1 MIPACLIVGDSIG
14 VGMAG
19 ALAMQ
24 GIHCEVR
31 AQVGATSKRVL
42 DLQPVIAA
50 TGHAVIA
57 AGSNDPANPGL
68 KQNLRRLR
76 TRLAAQR
83 VTWIA
88 PYDARA
94 SRIVVSLAL
103 TFGDTVVPLS
113 LYATRDRVHPASYGP
128 LSRSLA
134 WPAPVPSAH
143 VTPLNPAPPRPVR
156 RAVVMAF

>member
-19 ALAMQ
+19 ALALQ
-24 GIHCEVR
+24 GIHCELR
-31 AQVGATSKRVL
+31 AQVGATSKRAL
-42 DLQPVIAA
+42 DLQPVTSA

-68 KQNLRRLR
+68 EQNLRRLR

-94 SRIVVSLAL
+94 SRIVMSLAL
-103 TFGDTVVPLS
+103 SFGDTVVPLS
-113 LYATRDRVHPASYGP
+113 LYPTRDRVHPASYGA
-128 LSRSLA
+128 LSRRLSMA
-134 WPAPVPSAH
+134 ASVPSH
-143 VTPLNPAPPRPVR
+143 GTPFTPAARKPVR

>member
-57 AGSNDPANPGL
+57 AGSNDPA
-68 KQNLRRLR
+68 
-76 TRLAAQR
+76 
-83 VTWIA
+83 I
-88 PYDARA
+88 RA
-94 SRIVVSLAL
+94 WSRICAVSAQGLQPNA
-103 TFGDTVVPLS
+103 
-113 LYATRDRVHPASYGP
+113 
-128 LSRSLA
+128 
-134 WPAPVPSAH
+134 
-143 VTPLNPAPPRPVR
+143 
-156 RAVVMAF
+156 